1 MSYLEYIEDYTYEL
15 TFLYESDYYGC
26 ESPVINI
33 DKIENLGYYEFNGC
47 EYDYLKFKDSYLGIV
62 TKKRKQDEKE
72 AKIKEL
78 KEQIEECQNKL
89 KELEGE
95 E

>member
-1 MSYLEYIEDYTYEL
+1 MK
-15 TFLYESDYYGC
+15 SDYDGC

-62 TKKRKQDEKE
+62 TEKRKQSEKE
-72 AKIKEL
+72 AKIREL
-78 KEQIEECQNKL
+78 KEQIKQCQNELNK
-89 KELEGE
+89 LEGE